1 MGLFDA
7 IFGKSVKSAAKK
19 AVKQAAEKAVATA
32 ASAAMKKIESI
43 GDDDA
48 PNQPSNL
55 PTMSFDG
62 DNEGRCYV
70 YDARNVPRLKVG
82 QTFRA
87 DVVPCDV
94 TITSAHT
101 GTETSTKG
109 FCSALS
115 YGGKIFGSTSSPLEC
130 LKEVAA
136 SGYHVTVEVKRTG
149 TYSKGIPELA
159 VMTADPPAI
168 RGWWLTCQ
176 SLGEI
181 VPFDDAERRI
191 FEVNVDEDRA
201 GDIDDGPIE
210 LSLEYIPWKSK
221 KAKSPMV
228 IAVMIDG
235 EKVATISNGA
245 RAYDSAALHIGEEP
259 ANAIAKRL
267 PSYSGGYYWKIIAVY
282 D

>member
-19 AVKQAAEKAVATA
+19 AVKQAAEKAVTTA
-32 ASAAMKKIESI
+32 AGAAMRKIESI
-43 GDDDA
+43 GSDDVMS
-48 PNQPSNL
+48 QPTGL
-55 PTMSFDG
+55 PAMSFDG
-62 DNEGRCYV
+62 DNEGKCYV
-70 YDARNVPRLKVG
+70 YDARNLPRLTVG

-94 TITSAHT
+94 TIRSAHT
-101 GTETSTKG
+101 GTETSTNG

-130 LKEVAA
+130 LKEIAS
-136 SGYHVTVEVKRTG
+136 SGYHVTVEVRRTG

-176 SLGEI
+176 SLGET
-181 VPFDDAERRI
+181 VPFDEAERRI

-201 GDIDDGPIE
+201 GDIEDGPIE

-228 IAVMIDG
+228 IAVKIDG

-245 RAYDSAALHIGEEP
+245 RAYDSAALHVGEEP
-259 ANAIAKRL
+259 TNAIAKRL

-282 D
+282 E

>member
-7 IFGKSVKSAAKK
+7 LLGKSAKSAMKR
-19 AVKQAAEKAVATA
+19 AVKQAAEKAVA
-32 ASAAMKKIESI
+32 SAADAAMRKIESI
-43 GDDDA
+43 GGDDT
-48 PNQPSNL
+48 PNQPADL
-55 PTMSFDG
+55 PSMSFDG
-62 DNEGRCYV
+62 DNEGKCYV
-70 YDARNVPRLKVG
+70 YDARNVPRLNVG

-94 TITSAHT
+94 TLVSVHT
-101 GTETSTKG
+101 GTETSTNG

-130 LKEVAA
+130 LKEIAA

-149 TYSKGIPELA
+149 TYSKSIPELA

-181 VPFDDAERRI
+181 VPFEDSERRI

-201 GDIDDGPIE
+201 GDMMDGPID

-221 KAKSPMV
+221 KAKSPLV
-228 IAVMIDG
+228 ISVKIDG
-235 EKVATISNGA
+235 EQVATISNGA

-259 ANAIAKRL
+259 INAMAKRL

-282 D
+282 E